1 MARRIARD
9 LQVLAVA
16 CGSLVLVAVL
26 TQLISPSSETA
37 VSSADH
43 HHHHH
48 PELAEASTYKLVPT
62 PLLSLNPNRK
72 WHNAELAASYDRP
85 TIGSD
90 LVYLASSESDE
101 GGFESGG
108 RFLGLTD
115 ATPLKSKCPG
125 DHRMTFLPFPD
136 FSPGMVRLR
145 LEVSFLL
152 VPFVFASD
160 LVHLS
165 LYIYI
170 DASPAGTERA
180 RWRWTAPFR

>member
-62 PLLSLNPNRK
+62 PLLSLNPDRK

-90 LVYLASSESDE
+90 LVYLSPPASSEGKSPPPRCR
-101 GGFESGG
+101 S
-108 RFLGLTD
+108 RF
-115 ATPLKSKCPG
+115 
-125 DHRMTFLPFPD
+125 
-136 FSPGMVRLR
+136 
-145 LEVSFLL
+145 
-152 VPFVFASD
+152 
-160 LVHLS
+160 
-165 LYIYI
+165 
-170 DASPAGTERA
+170 
-180 RWRWTAPFR
+180 

>member
-1 MARRIARD
+1 MPTFPSVDDRRDGSLGAALLFERGSASRGGRATQEPQVARRIARD

-62 PLLSLNPNRK
+62 PLLSLNPDRK

-90 LVYLASSESDE
+90 LVYLSPPASSEGKSPPPRCR
-101 GGFESGG
+101 S
-108 RFLGLTD
+108 RF
-115 ATPLKSKCPG
+115 
-125 DHRMTFLPFPD
+125 
-136 FSPGMVRLR
+136 
-145 LEVSFLL
+145 
-152 VPFVFASD
+152 
-160 LVHLS
+160 
-165 LYIYI
+165 
-170 DASPAGTERA
+170 
-180 RWRWTAPFR
+180 